1 MASGKINRPRT
12 KKSAN
17 PTRNS
22 ALPTLAVICVL
33 HALVCALLLA
43 PAASALADSEKTL
56 KLKLVETPPVLDGIV
71 DQSWSQADSVTDF
84 FQLEPYY
91 DKEPDRKTTAKV
103 LTTEK
108 ALYCLMV
115 CLDERKNIQRNT
127 GTLDQASGDVVSIM
141 LDTFGDQRTAYKFA
155 VSASGA
161 RADCRLLDDAR
172 NRDYNWDGVWF
183 SAARIHDWGFVIEMQ
198 IPYRSIQYDER
209 LTEWGLDFDRWIPTL
224 SEDIYWSRYE
234 QNEGQRISK
243 FGKLVFEN
251 FRPTVKGL
259 NLEIYPVGIAKLK
272 YLHDSDYDFSPSAGV
287 DVFYN
292 PSQRLTLQLTAN
304 PDFAQI
310 EADPFEFNISRYET
324 YFSERRPFFT
334 EGNEVFMP
342 SGAESGSG
350 FYQPMELF
358 YSRRI
363 GRKLPDGSEVPLLM
377 GTRAFGRLGE
387 WEYGGF
393 VAATDEKDYVVE
405 GERLTEAQALFSSV
419 RLKRQILGNSS
430 VGLLYVGK
438 NTSDTNNGV
447 IDVDGAFRAA
457 DWQLAYQVA
466 RSYRDSEGDFAES
479 SCLKI
484 TKEKWL
490 AAVRSRY
497 VGEDFDVTGVGYV
510 PWKGTTELTA
520 IGGPRWYFD
529 KGPVRQTLIYFGGI
543 LNNEK
548 VDDFT
553 DKIGAIGLNMHFRK
567 GWGFEVSTSVG
578 RSKDVG
584 KEFDS
589 FDVNLSSWF
598 SISPKWDGSLTG
610 GYSRTYN
617 FYRDYLAFYTWSESE
632 VDWHVLDMLE
642 LGTSLSVFVEGN
654 PEGDVEDVTFNSRP
668 YVSVTPF
675 NDLNVRAYLDNV
687 FVRSTEKF
695 QRVIGGLLFSYN
707 FRPKSWIYLA
717 VNEVRDRSDE
727 FDAFGSLMH
736 NRMHVTDRA
745 CVLKIKYL
753 FYF

>member
-1 MASGKINRPRT
+1 MT

-17 PTRNS
+17 PASRAVLP
-22 ALPTLAVICVL
+22 ALTLF
-33 HALVCALLLA
+33 CALLLA
-43 PAASALADSEKTL
+43 AAPEALADSQKILRL
-56 KLKLVETPPVLDGIV
+56 KAADTAPVLDGII
-71 DQSWSQADSVTDF
+71 DQSWSRADSVSDF
-84 FQLEPYY
+84 VQLEPYFGR
-91 DKEPDRKTTAKV
+91 EPDRKTVAKV

-127 GTLDQASGDVVSIM
+127 STLDQAGGDIVSLM
-141 LDTFGDQRTAYKFA
+141 LDTFGDKRTAYKFA

-183 SAARIHDWGFVIEMQ
+183 SAAKIYDWGFVIEMK

-209 LTEWGLDFDRWIPTL
+209 LPEWGLDFDRWIPTL
-224 SEDIYWSRYE
+224 SEDIYWCAYE

-243 FGKLVFEN
+243 FGKLVFED

-259 NLEIYPVGIAKLK
+259 NLEIYPVGITKLK
-272 YLHDSDYDFSPSAGV
+272 YLHDSDYDFSPNAGV

-292 PSQRLTLQLTAN
+292 PSQRLTFQLTAN

-342 SGAESGSG
+342 SGRERGSG
-350 FYQPMELF
+350 FYEPLELF

-363 GRKLPDGSEVPLLM
+363 GRKLPDGSEVPLLL
-377 GTRAFGRLGE
+377 GTRAFGRLSE

-393 VAATDEKDYVVE
+393 LAVTDEKDYVVG
-405 GERLTEAQALFSSV
+405 GERQTEAQALFSSV

-447 IDVDGAFRAA
+447 IDVDGAFRAT
-457 DWQLAYQVA
+457 DWQLAYQLA
-466 RSYRDSEGDFAES
+466 RSYRGTEGDFAES

-484 TKEKWL
+484 AKEEWL
-490 AAVRSRY
+490 ALVRSRY
-497 VGEDFDVTGVGYV
+497 VGEDFDVTEVGYV
-510 PWKGTTELTA
+510 PWKGTTEVTA
-520 IGGPRWYFD
+520 IGGPRWYFQ
-529 KGPVRQTLIYFGGI
+529 KGPIKQVLIYTGGV

-548 VDDFT
+548 VDAFT
-553 DKIGAIGLNMHFRK
+553 DRAGALGLNMQFRK
-567 GWGFEVSTSVG
+567 GWGYEISGVVG
-578 RSKDVG
+578 RSKDMG
-584 KEFDS
+584 REFDS
-589 FDVNLSSWF
+589 FDASLSSWYN
-598 SISPKWDGSLTG
+598 ISPKWDASLSA

-617 FYRDYLAFYTWSESE
+617 FSRDYLAFYTWSESE
-632 VDWHVLDMLE
+632 IEWRAMDLLE

-654 PEGDVEDVTFNSRP
+654 PDGEVEDVTLNSRP

-675 NDLNVRAYLDNV
+675 NDLNVRVYLDNV
-687 FVRSTEKF
+687 YVRSTEKV
-695 QRVIGGLLFSYN
+695 QQVTGGLLFSYN

-727 FDAFGSLMH
+727 YDAFGTPLP

-745 CVLKIKYL
+745 CVLKLKYL